1 MSMVVQEQSFGEA
14 KKVSWNLN
22 VELINDFNSK
32 HSQWS
37 DLSLFVSEWFMPL
50 EGKDEIDNI
59 NISFL
64 LKLFLYF
71 TKNTVYRHFYNIT

>member
-14 KKVSWNLN
+14 EKVSWKSN

-37 DLSLFVSEWFMPL
+37 DMSLFVSEWFMPL
-50 EGKDEIDNI
+50 EGKNEIDNI

-64 LKLFLYF
+64 LKLFLLYKKYSVQAF
-71 TKNTVYRHFYNIT
+71 L